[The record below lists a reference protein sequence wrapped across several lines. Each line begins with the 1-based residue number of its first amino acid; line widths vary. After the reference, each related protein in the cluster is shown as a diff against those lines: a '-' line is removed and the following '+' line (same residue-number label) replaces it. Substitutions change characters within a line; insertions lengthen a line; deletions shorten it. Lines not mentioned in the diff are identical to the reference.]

1 MMTEQR
7 VNIKYSPLEL
17 TALLILRMIIG
28 WHLLYEGLTK
38 LVDPYWS
45 SSGFLLDSPW
55 AWFVSLATNPFL
67 LSLVDLIN
75 IWGLIII
82 GFCLI
87 AGLFS
92 RIITIAGMILL
103 FLYYI
108 SNPPFIG
115 FTSLLPMEGNYL
127 IINKT
132 LIEVA
137 ALFVLT
143 VFPTGHIIGLDLFVK
158 KFSRRRNDATAKK

>member
-1 MMTEQR
+1 MGNENNPYNTIQ
-7 VNIKYSPLEL
+7 L
-17 TALLILRMIIG
+17 TSLVILRMMIG
-28 WHLLYEGLTK
+28 WHFLYEGLVK
-38 LVDPYWS
+38 ILDPYWS
-45 SSGFLLDSPW
+45 SLGYLQDSSW
-55 AWFVSLATNPFL
+55 NIFTTITNNSLL
-67 LSLVDLIN
+67 LSIVDVIN

-92 RIITIAGMILL
+92 KTSTIAGMILL

-115 FTSLLPMEGNYL
+115 FTSLMPSEGNYL

-132 LIEVA
+132 LIEIV

-143 VFPTGHIIGLDLFVK
+143 VFPTGRYIGFDLFIHK
-158 KFSRRRNDATAKK
+158 LAQRRKAAK

>member
-1 MMTEQR
+1 MGNENNPYNTIQ
-7 VNIKYSPLEL
+7 L
-17 TALLILRMIIG
+17 TSLVILRMMIG
-28 WHLLYEGLTK
+28 WHLLYEGLVK
-38 LVDPYWS
+38 FLDPYWS
-45 SSGFLLDSPW
+45 SLGYLEDSSW
-55 AWFVSLATNPFL
+55 NIFATITDNSNL
-67 LSLVDLIN
+67 LSIVDFIN

-82 GFCLI
+82 GFCLV

-92 RIITIAGMILL
+92 KTSTIAGMILL

-115 FTSLLPMEGNYL
+115 FTSLMPSEGNYL

-132 LIEVA
+132 LIEIV

-143 VFPTGHIIGLDLFVK
+143 VFLTGRYIGFDLYIHK
-158 KFSRRRNDATAKK
+158 LSQRRKAA